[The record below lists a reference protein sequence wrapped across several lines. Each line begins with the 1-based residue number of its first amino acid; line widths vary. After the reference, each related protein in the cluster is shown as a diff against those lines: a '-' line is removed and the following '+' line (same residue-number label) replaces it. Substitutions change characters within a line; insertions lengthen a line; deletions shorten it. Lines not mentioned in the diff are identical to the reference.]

1 MNNNQDQ
8 WQSGNM
14 NMNMNNGINNF
25 NNGLMPIGNNIINSS
40 TLNSKSLMNS
50 NQFNCFN
57 QNQIMNNQN
66 SNNPNN
72 NFPNM
77 NNQLNMLNLN
87 SMNAMN
93 RNNQFMNNLGMLNM
107 KSMTNMSNP
116 NIFNNFM
123 NNNLNMNNNNQN
135 MSNQNINNFNMN
147 NANSNVQNINMNN
160 MENQNMNNQNINN
173 FNMNNQN
180 INNQFMNNQNINNF
194 NMNNANSNVQNTN
207 NLNMNMNN
215 QNMINQVNN
224 NMSQQNQKNNIA
236 KMENKANNNFQ
247 CQICKNKAS
256 NPKKCKVCN
265 SIFCKACI
273 NKYLNKSQ
281 NHCICGNKASV
292 QDLIDPSFQK
302 NINTQLH
309 QNNNQDKINNFQKG
323 LNLNNNKWKFNQQ
336 NNNIRFNR
344 MSLIEEE
351 EENDG
356 NNDIC
361 PKHKN
366 KIDYYCVQC
375 NKYYCSNCLLFFSED
390 VKVHEGHLIVQLT
403 KFEDTNVKKAI
414 EEYKKLNNT
423 KSTLED
429 FVGTCNMNLRE
440 NEIKKQ
446 QFSKSLDLI
455 KDLYLI
461 KIDEEADTLRDLIK
475 NLKKQKELIEM
486 KIGSIPNG
494 FNNIINSNDYVQG
507 GLISQDLK
515 NFNKIDRNIELKVNE
530 IDKIN
535 PKLFIENFETDYLIF
550 NIPNNG
556 EIIEGQEIVNK
567 NLDIIP
573 EFPSRIII
581 KYLQNKMYI
590 SFSIDINMPLN
601 SRNYPKFYTYITLK
615 NQKYGLEF
623 SGLSDLF
630 PQDAAN
636 QNQNN
641 EIGRIKQQINSTEI
655 DAKQFLFLT
664 EMDNKIKMKIFIT
677 KAYFKI

>member
-1 MNNNQDQ
+1 MNNNQNQ
-8 WQSGNM
+8 WQSG

-40 TLNSKSLMNS
+40 ALNSKSLINS
-50 NQFNCFN
+50 NQFNFFN

-72 NFPNM
+72 NFQNM
-77 NNQLNMLNLN
+77 NNQLNMLNMN
-87 SMNAMN
+87 SMNPMN
-93 RNNQFMNNLGMLNM
+93 RNNQFMNNLGLLNM
-107 KSMTNMSNP
+107 KSMGNMSNP
-116 NIFNNFM
+116 IMLNNFM
-123 NNNLNMNNNNQN
+123 NSNLNMNNNNQN

-147 NANSNVQNINMNN
+147 NQKMNNQNINMNN
-160 MENQNMNNQNINN
+160 MNNQNINNQNINN

-180 INNQFMNNQNINNF
+180 MNNQFVNNQNINNF

-224 NMSQQNQKNNIA
+224 NMPQQNQNYNIA
-236 KMENKANNNFQ
+236 KIENKANNNFQ
-247 CQICKNKAS
+247 CQICNKKAI
-256 NPKKCKVCN
+256 NPKKCKACN
-265 SIFCKACI
+265 SIFCKECI
-273 NKYLNKSQ
+273 NKYLNKQQ

-309 QNNNQDKINNFQKG
+309 QNNNQDKINNFQKD
-323 LNLNNNKWKFNQQ
+323 LNLNNNRWKFNQQ
-336 NNNIRFNR
+336 NNNIRNNR
-344 MSLIEEE
+344 MSLIKEE
-351 EENDG
+351 EENEI

-361 PKHKN
+361 PKHEN

-403 KFEDTNVKKAI
+403 KFEDINVKKAI

-446 QFSKSLDLI
+446 QFSNSLDLI
-455 KDLYLI
+455 KNLYLK

-507 GLISQDLK
+507 GLISQELK
-515 NFNKIDRNIELKVNE
+515 NFNQIDRNIELKVNE

-535 PKLFIENFETDYLIF
+535 PKLFIENFETDYLEF

-556 EIIEGQEIVNK
+556 EFIEGQEIGNK
-567 NLDIIP
+567 NINIIP
-573 EFPSRIII
+573 EFPGRIII
-581 KYLQNKMYI
+581 KYLQNKIYI

-623 SGLSDLF
+623 SGLSDQLF
-630 PQDAAN
+630 PQDAPN
-636 QNQNN
+636 RNQNN
-641 EIGRIKQQINSTEI
+641 EIGRIRQQINSTEI
-655 DAKQFLFLT
+655 DAKQFLFLA
-664 EMDNKIKMKIFIT
+664 EMDNKIKMKLFIT